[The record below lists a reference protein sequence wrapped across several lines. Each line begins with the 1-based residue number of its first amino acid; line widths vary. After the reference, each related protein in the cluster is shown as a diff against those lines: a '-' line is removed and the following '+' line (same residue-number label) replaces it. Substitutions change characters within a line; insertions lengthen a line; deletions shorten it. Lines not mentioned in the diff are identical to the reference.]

1 MHLGKLEK
9 VEIRKVWAKEDAH
22 FTPWLARE
30 ENISLL
36 SEELNIDIEIIR
48 QEESVGPFRAD
59 ILAKDIATERYI
71 IIENQFGKT
80 DHSHLGQIITY
91 ASGLE
96 ATTIIWISERFT
108 EEHRSALDWL
118 NSITDESMNFFGV
131 EIELFRIGDS
141 APAPMFNIV
150 SKPNEW
156 SKTVKRK
163 SVEVSLTDTKL
174 LQQEYWKG
182 LKNLV
187 ELNKIKTFKLQKPLP
202 QHWTNVS
209 IGRSD
214 FKICAIA
221 NTRDKWICVQLVVY
235 GNNALEN
242 FNNLRKLYEYESK
255 LEISEKIEWVE
266 KNGKEHHVNFVIA
279 NTNPMDKEDWDKQ
292 HNMLIWWIEKF
303 TNFFKDKVKMI

>member
-242 FNNLRKLYEYESK
+242 FNNLRKHYEYESK